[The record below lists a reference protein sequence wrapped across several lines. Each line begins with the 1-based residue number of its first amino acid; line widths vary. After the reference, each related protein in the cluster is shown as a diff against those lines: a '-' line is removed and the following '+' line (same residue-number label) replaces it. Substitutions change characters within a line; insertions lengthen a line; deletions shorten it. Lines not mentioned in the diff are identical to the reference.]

1 MKILK
6 GYVFRMYPN
15 VFQKK
20 LIEKSFGCSRFIYNY
35 YLNDKQ
41 REYKEK
47 GKSKTAYDQIKALPE
62 LCKEKPFL
70 KEVDSCI
77 LRNSIFNLDNAYQKF
92 YKEHIGY
99 PNYKRKG
106 IHENYKT
113 NNIKST
119 YKRKEYN
126 SIKIDLTERTIKLP
140 KLGKVKVRGYRNKKE
155 IGNIK
160 SAVIKKEAGR
170 YYISILVEEE
180 IEVPKIVPTSIVG
193 IDLGIKDTII
203 TSNGYKLKIPSISK
217 ELKRL
222 KGYQKALSRSE
233 RKSKNRYKIKMIIQ
247 RIYQKIKNIRKYFI
261 HQITNKI
268 VKEDDIIVLEDL
280 DIKGMYENHK
290 VAKELTHIPLSE
302 IIEKLRYKSKYEGK
316 YLIQIDRYYPSSQI
330 CSRCNYQ
337 NKEIKDLK
345 IRKWECPRCHI
356 VHDRDYNATENILFE
371 GLKKYMK
378 IKTKSEQVA
387 K

>member
-15 VFQKK
+15 VFQKE

-47 GKSKTAYDQIKALPE
+47 GKSKSAYEQIKTLPD
-62 LCKEKPFL
+62 LCIDKPFL

-92 YKEHIGY
+92 YKERTGY
-99 PNYKRKG
+99 PKYKRKG
-106 IHENYKT
+106 IHESYKT

-119 YKRKEYN
+119 YKGKEYN
-126 SIKIDLTERTIKLP
+126 SIEIDLTERTIKLP
-140 KLGKVKVRGYRNKKE
+140 KLGKVKIKGYRNKKE

-180 IEVPKIVPTSIVG
+180 VEVPKIVPTSIVG

-233 RKSKNRYKIKMIIQ
+233 RKSKNRYKIKLIIQ

-261 HQITNKI
+261 HQITNKLI
-268 VKEDDIIVLEDL
+268 KEDDIIVLEDL
-280 DIKGMYENHK
+280 NIKGMYQNHRI
-290 VAKELTHIPLSE
+290 AQNLTNIPLSE

-316 YLIQIDRYYPSSQI
+316 YLIQIDRYYPSSQT